1 MIFDQWINKISR
13 VANKWIMLVLAL
25 LLTLFLLTLDES
37 SETYSNNILV
47 IESIWILFILL
58 STIFSLNGFLLNA
71 GFKKE
76 VKKFMKKGKN
86 MRGIQGF
93 EDLVRALK
101 ASRLQSY
108 LITFASLLSFSLF
121 YIATNYG
128 DDIDSTLNKSIGN
141 LVPTFAL
148 SMAFVAI
155 AITFLV
161 SYPEDPSLTPGGL
174 IGFYEP
180 DAFPLK
186 LDNILSD
193 VFNTYMDPAT
203 AMKYDEWGASVNN
216 YLVSSYENDEIESV
230 RMERAREKILLLAYL
245 TNSNPDA
252 FTKDIVERELLEL
265 FGDKIKDFLKG
276 KGTGLTW
283 KEIIS
288 IIKKVEK
295 SAPEPFRL
303 VDRLLVNLTDNY
315 DQFIK
320 DDLYFTVSAKTNQT
334 SVIESTGII
343 VFFINKTN
351 QAGRKVRVWYE
362 TDIQSIHP
370 YQQDV
375 HIELD
380 VLTDPFPLTQ
390 PKLVDEG
397 YDILSLLSSLL
408 QVGDAIWFRLQP
420 LGFGHRVVSIF
431 AEEDGSKS
439 TMGTSFEIRF
449 VKPISW
455 YLKTY
460 GPKLSALGSL
470 AMPFLG
476 SIVGM

>member
-1 MIFDQWINKISR
+1 MIFDQWINKIAR
-13 VANKWIMLVLAL
+13 ITNKWLMLVLAL
-25 LLTLFLLTLDES
+25 LLTLLLFTLDEKDES
-37 SETYSNNILV
+37 YSDKILV
-47 IESIWILFILL
+47 VEGIWILFILL

-86 MRGIQGF
+86 LRGIQGF

-108 LITFASLLSFSLF
+108 LITLSSIVSFSLF
-121 YIATNYG
+121 YIAAHYRN
-128 DDIDSTLNKSIGN
+128 DIESTLNESIGN

-193 VFNTYMDPAT
+193 VFNTYQDPVT
-203 AMKYDEWGASVNN
+203 AMKYDEWSASVKNF
-216 YLVSSYENDEIESV
+216 LVSSYENDEIETT

-245 TNSNPDA
+245 SNSNPDA
-252 FTKDIVERELLEL
+252 FTKDIVEKELLEL
-265 FGDKIKDFLKG
+265 FGDKTDEFIKG

-283 KEIIS
+283 KEIKN

-315 DQFIK
+315 DKFIK
-320 DDLYFTVSAKTNQT
+320 DDLYFTVSAKTHQT
-334 SVIESTGII
+334 SVIESTGLI

-351 QAGRKVRVWYE
+351 QGGRKIRVWYE
-362 TDIQSIHP
+362 TDINSLHP

-380 VLTDPFPLTQ
+380 VLTDPFPPTQ
-390 PKLVDEG
+390 PKLIDEG

-420 LGFGHRVVSIF
+420 LGFGHRVVSIY
-431 AEEDGSKS
+431 AEEEGSQS

-455 YLKTY
+455 YLKSY

-476 SIVGM
+476 SLVGM